1 MSAFSLYIPSV
12 YANITAPMIS
22 ETFHR
27 MNVGRVKHVELVSQ
41 NAKNGPRQNKAY
53 IFFEA
58 LYQSD
63 LAMNIQH
70 NVSTNLTTKLPYGR
84 SEHVFWVLLNSKR
97 QYDGSSNNGEY
108 VEPDFTEEEIEF
120 VEQELERQR
129 KEEEE
134 VVDTSFVSADY
145 ANTLE
150 QEMYKLRCV
159 NAQLQTNYMSVF
171 NNHLVLNDKMNK
183 WTELGMNNQGTR
195 LCNAIQ
201 RENRREDGEE
211 DEEIP
216 VVAVN

>member
-53 IFFEA
+53 VFFEA

-63 LAMNIQH
+63 FAMNIH
-70 NVSTNLTTKLPYGR
+70 NNISNNVSTKLPYGR

-108 VEPDFTEEEIEF
+108 VEPDFTEEEIAF
-120 VEQELERQR
+120 MEQELERQ
-129 KEEEE
+129 EHEGD
-134 VVDTSFVSADY
+134 VSMVSADY

-150 QEMYKLRCV
+150 KDICNLRYA
-159 NAQLQTNYMSVF
+159 NAQLHSNYMSVF
-171 NNHLVLNDKMNK
+171 NNNLVLNDKMNK

-216 VVAVN
+216 VAVVN

>member
-27 MNVGRVKHVELVSQ
+27 INIGRVKHVELVQQAS
-41 NAKNGPRQNKAY
+41 KNGPRQNKAY
-53 IFFEA
+53 VFFDA

-63 LAMNIQH
+63 LALNIH
-70 NVSTNLTTKLPYGR
+70 DCISKNVTTKLSYGR

-120 VEQELERQR
+120 MEQELERQER
-129 KEEEE
+129 EEKAHDISNVNAE
-134 VVDTSFVSADY
+134 Y

-150 QEMYKLRCV
+150 QEIFKLR
-159 NAQLQTNYMSVF
+159 NLNTQIHSGYIAMF
-171 NNHLVLNDKMNK
+171 NSYQNLNDKMEK
-183 WTELGMNNQGTR
+183 WKELGLNNQGDR
-195 LCNAIQ
+195 LCNTIK
-201 RENRREDGEE
+201 RENEPGEI
-211 DEEIP
+211 EEKP
-216 VVAVN
+216 VAVAVN

>member
-12 YANITAPMIS
+12 YANITASMIS

-63 LAMNIQH
+63 SALNIYN
-70 NVSTNLTTKLPYGR
+70 NVSNNVSTKLPYGR

-108 VEPDFTEEEIEF
+108 VEPDFTEEEIAFME
-120 VEQELERQR
+120 EELERQ
-129 KEEEE
+129 KDEG
-134 VVDTSFVSADY
+134 DLSMVSADY

-150 QEMYKLRCV
+150 QEIYNLRNL
-159 NAQLQTNYMSVF
+159 NAQLHSSYITADNSHQYLS
-171 NNHLVLNDKMNK
+171 DKMNK
-183 WTELGMNNQGTR
+183 WTELGLNNQGTR
-195 LCNAIQ
+195 LCNVIQ
-201 RENRREDGEE
+201 RENRNVEDGEE
-211 DEEIP
+211 VEETP